1 MKASLDTNIII
12 HLYRANCQSIL
23 FDFFNEGILIH
34 EYIRNHELNNHGKD
48 ILNLVDSD
56 IKSGKIKLYSEQDLD
71 SLKVLQVFTN
81 NFKENKMLYGTGDLG
96 EVYAISLAQTLGI
109 CSLVTNDTKQGGPYM
124 SLLQFKDDVMPFNF
138 CDILILRYLFNGV
151 NENKTIN
158 DFNII
163 NETSNLEWSFISQ
176 LKKFIN
182 RFFIAQYRDEDK
194 EWITTLKDQNQVNI
208 KEKLKLLKEE
218 IAKFTN

>member
-1 MKASLDTNIII
+1 MKASLDTNVII

-23 FDFFNEGILIH
+23 FDFFSEGILIH

-48 ILNLVDSD
+48 ILSLVDSD
-56 IKSGKIKLYSEQDLD
+56 IERGKIKLYRDQDLD
-71 SLKVLQVFTN
+71 SLKVFQVFTN
-81 NFKENKMLYGTGDLG
+81 NFKENRILYGTSDLG

-151 NENKTIN
+151 NEKKTIS

-163 NETSNLEWSFISQ
+163 NETSNLGWSFISQ

-182 RFFIAQYRDEDK
+182 RFFREPYRDEDK
-194 EWITTLKDQNQVNI
+194 EWIITLKDHHQVNI
-208 KEKLKLLKEE
+208 KEKLKILKKE
-218 IAKFTN
+218 INNNN

>member
-1 MKASLDTNIII
+1 MKASLDTNVII

-23 FDFFNEGILIH
+23 FDFFSEGILIH

-48 ILNLVDSD
+48 ILSLVDSD
-56 IKSGKIKLYSEQDLD
+56 IERGKIKLYRDQDLD
-71 SLKVLQVFTN
+71 SLKVFQVFTN
-81 NFKENKMLYGTGDLG
+81 NFKENRILYGTSDLG

-151 NENKTIN
+151 NENKTIS

-163 NETSNLEWSFISQ
+163 NETSNLGWSFISQ

-182 RFFIAQYRDEDK
+182 RFFREPYRDEDK
-194 EWITTLKDQNQVNI
+194 EWIITLKDHHQVNI
-208 KEKLKLLKEE
+208 KERNK
-218 IAKFTN
+218 